1 MTCQSARQFQNPLP
15 PAVARALTD
24 LAQPAERV
32 ASTNI
37 APAQRLHCSIV
48 RSGNQLLCVILPGDQ
63 LLSLQQL
70 SRHTD
75 QDWLPDPQLQ
85 QQLSQ
90 QLACQR
96 LPALPSL
103 LNMPVLLAGVPEDAS
118 VLYVESGLADQLLKL
133 NTAAWLSLTKGCSR
147 ANISQ
152 PLTLTP
158 QPKDM
163 ASLSHLTARRI
174 EQQLG
179 KPLEIPPLPAAARQ
193 ILLLK
198 NKPDAHAD
206 ELTAI
211 IETDPALSAQLLSW
225 ASSPLYAAGKLHSV
239 EDAIV
244 RVLGFDQVMQLALSL
259 ALGKACSLPTGYER
273 WMHRHWQQALRCASL
288 VDGLVR
294 RMPANQRP
302 EAGLAYLC
310 GLLHNFGLLLLGHL
324 FPHYFQL
331 LQQHEHANSHLASWQ
346 IEQSLLGLSCSDI
359 CATLML
365 KWHMP
370 EELVTAIAWQHTE
383 QYSGPHASY
392 PRLLRLARQLQQ
404 ADQALPPSHDSL
416 CQQLQLDPAQA
427 QEELK
432 RLRQAEQAL
441 RSFVS

>member
-48 RSGNQLLCVILPGDQ
+48 RSGNQPLCVILAGDR

-70 SRHTD
+70 ARHSG
-75 QDWLPDPQLQ
+75 QDCQPDPQLH
-85 QQLSQ
+85 QQLRQ
-90 QLACQR
+90 QLACQQ
-96 LPALPSL
+96 LPALPAL
-103 LNMPVLLAGVPEDAS
+103 LNMPILLAGVPEDAAA
-118 VLYVESGLADQLLKL
+118 LYVESGLAGQLLKL
-133 NTAAWLSLTKGCSR
+133 NTADWLSLTRDCAR
-147 ANISQ
+147 ADISQ
-152 PLTLTP
+152 PLAITQQP
-158 QPKDM
+158 QDL

-174 EQQLG
+174 ERQLG

-198 NKPDAHAD
+198 NKPDAHVD

-225 ASSPLYAAGKLHSV
+225 ASSPFYAAGKVHSV
-239 EDAIV
+239 EDAIT
-244 RVLGFDQVMQLALSL
+244 RVLGFEQVMQLALGL
-259 ALGKACSLPTGYER
+259 ALGKACSLPAGYEH

-288 VDGLVR
+288 IEGLVR
-294 RMPANQRP
+294 RMPTGQRP
-302 EAGLAYLC
+302 EPGLAYLC
-310 GLLHNFGLLLLGHL
+310 GLLHNFGHLLLGHL
-324 FPHYFQL
+324 FPHDFLL
-331 LQQHEHANSHLASWQ
+331 LQQHEQANAHLVSWQ
-346 IEQSLLGLSCSDI
+346 VEQRLLGLTRNHI

-392 PRLLRLARQLQQ
+392 PRLLRLARKLQHS
-404 ADQALPPSHDSL
+404 DPPLPTSHDSL
-416 CQQLQLDPAQA
+416 YQQLQLDPTQA
-427 QEELK
+427 QEALH

-441 RSFVS
+441 RTFVS